1 MDLLHNLHCQP
12 LHNNHSAVGLL
23 LFRFGWWLV
32 LSVQRIT
39 AVHTYRPAPRQTR
52 CCLHQCWRRCTHCLC
67 LFLEFA
73 TLIREGSFYI
83 NNWIFTVGW
92 GAVFVYATDADSD
105 HRLGT
110 IPAASAVSL
119 PRLLPRPALINQS
132 IVQERRDMKI
142 TSF

>member
-1 MDLLHNLHCQP
+1 MACFERATHHSRAYLSSGATSNPLLPASMLAALHT
-12 LHNNHSAVGLL
+12 
-23 LFRFGWWLV
+23 
-32 LSVQRIT
+32 LSFSFPRI
-39 AVHTYRPAPRQTR
+39 
-52 CCLHQCWRRCTHCLC
+52 
-67 LFLEFA
+67 A
-73 TLIREGSFYI
+73 TLIREGSFFI

-92 GAVFVYATDADSD
+92 GAVLVYATDADSD